1 MRKNREVAVIVH
13 RGAEFLVA
21 RRSHDG
27 HWNVVAGQVEDG
39 ESFAAAA
46 VRELAEEAQLDSPV
60 VDLDFEQSYNVDEE
74 FRALYAP
81 GAYTVTIAAFAAEAP
96 PGWEPILNHEHDD
109 YRWCSLAD
117 ALELLYW
124 PEMKEALRVLAPRI
138 GIAR

>member
-1 MRKNREVAVIVH
+1 MRKNREVAVFVY
-13 RGAEFLVA
+13 RGDQFLLT
-21 RRSHDG
+21 RRAHDG
-27 HWNVVAGQVEDG
+27 KWNVVAGQVEDG

-46 VRELAEEAQLDSPV
+46 ARELAEEAQLDSPV
-60 VDLDFEQSYNVDEE
+60 VDLDFQQSYKVDEE

-96 PGWEPILNHEHDD
+96 PGWEPVLNHEHDD

-124 PEMKEALRVLAPRI
+124 PEMKEALRMLAPRI